1 MSFNFISEALAFSKQ
16 IFIKLEIQVV
26 IAYIQSL
33 MKIQS
38 NVNSSKPLVKLI
50 GLLNE
55 ISLNILKY
63 VNIGLVYGVSQAS
76 QMSNMLVF
84 YTLNK

>member
-1 MSFNFISEALAFSKQ
+1 
-16 IFIKLEIQVV
+16 
-26 IAYIQSL
+26 

-38 NVNSSKPLVKLI
+38 NANSSKQLMELL
-50 GLLNE
+50 GLDNE

>member
-26 IAYIQSL
+26 ITYIQSL

-63 VNIGLVYGVSQAS
+63 VNYKFSLWSLSSI
-76 QMSNMLVF
+76 SNI
-84 YTLNK
+84 